1 MSTPK
6 VVSILPIKNE
16 VLYELYKKAKGSFWD
31 VSELD
36 LSKDKYEWDSLLEQ
50 EQFFLENILAFF
62 SQSDQLVNSNLE
74 ERFLKDINGL
84 PDDINIYCK
93 LFYNFQKSIEDIHSI
108 TYETLLHTYISDKHR
123 LSILKDA
130 ISNIPAINKK
140 AQWAKKW
147 IDSSDS
153 FGKRLIAFAVL
164 EGIFFSGAFCSIFW
178 IRERAILN
186 GLTKSNEFISRDEAL
201 HYTFAITLF
210 RMIETD
216 CTESDVREIIKE
228 AVLIEQEFITSSFKC
243 DLIGMNS
250 REMSNYI
257 EYVADFM
264 LGHLG
269 LEKMYN
275 TSNPFLF
282 MENIGLLNKTNFFE
296 QRVSDYKKA
305 NSSNDADTKLS
316 IDADF

>member
-1 MSTPK
+1 MSLPK
-6 VVSILPIKNE
+6 VISILPVKNDI
-16 VLYELYKKAKGSFWD
+16 LYDQYKKAKGCFWD

-36 LSKDKYEWDSLLEQ
+36 LSRDKQEWDTLSGGEK
-50 EQFFLENILAFF
+50 FFLENILAFF

-74 ERFLKDINGL
+74 ERFLKDINKL
-84 PDDINIYCK
+84 PDEISIYCK
-93 LFYNFQKSIEDIHSI
+93 LFYNFQKSMEDIHSI
-108 TYETLLHTYISDKHR
+108 TYETLLHTYISDKQR
-123 LSILKDA
+123 LEMLKNA
-130 ISNIPAINKK
+130 IATVPAIGMK
-140 AQWAKKW
+140 AKWAKKW
-147 IDSSDS
+147 IDSSDC

-178 IRERAILN
+178 IRERGILN

-210 RMIETD
+210 KMIETD
-216 CTESDVREIIKE
+216 CSENDVRDIIRE
-228 AVLIEQEFITSSFKC
+228 AVEIEQQFITSSFNC

-264 LGHLG
+264 LGQLG
-269 LEKMYN
+269 LKKMYN
-275 TSNPFLF
+275 TQNPFLF
-282 MENIGLLNKTNFFE
+282 MENIGLMNKTNFFE

-305 NSSNDADTKLS
+305 NSSDNANTQLMMDD
-316 IDADF
+316 DF

>member
-1 MSTPK
+1 MSLPK
-6 VVSILPIKNE
+6 VISILPVKNDI
-16 VLYELYKKAKGSFWD
+16 LYDQYKKAKGCFWD

-36 LSKDKYEWDSLLEQ
+36 LSRDKQEWDTLSGGEK
-50 EQFFLENILAFF
+50 FFLENILAFF

-74 ERFLKDINGL
+74 ERFLKDINKL
-84 PDDINIYCK
+84 PDEISIYCK
-93 LFYNFQKSIEDIHSI
+93 LFYNFQKSMEDIHSI
-108 TYETLLHTYISDKHR
+108 TYETLLHTYISDKQR
-123 LSILKDA
+123 LEMLKNA
-130 ISNIPAINKK
+130 IATVPAIGMK
-140 AQWAKKW
+140 AKWAKKW
-147 IDSSDS
+147 IDSSDC

-178 IRERAILN
+178 IRERGILN

-210 RMIETD
+210 KMIKTD
-216 CTESDVREIIKE
+216 CSENDVRDIIRE
-228 AVLIEQEFITSSFKC
+228 AVEIEQQFITSSFNC

-264 LGHLG
+264 LGQLG
-269 LEKMYN
+269 LKKMYN
-275 TSNPFLF
+275 TQNPFLF
-282 MENIGLLNKTNFFE
+282 MENIGLMNKTNFFE

-305 NSSNDADTKLS
+305 NSSDNANTQLMMDD
-316 IDADF
+316 DF